1 MGAAASKKLSPPPH
15 SRAISSASGRPSA
28 DPVATTTIPSAGIA
42 STRSRRTVMS
52 GCASIRAVTA
62 PENASRSTASAPPAG
77 TSQAKAAGTHTLP
90 SRRISSLSSPAALSS
105 RLAFRELEHTSS
117 ANPSR

>member
-1 MGAAASKKLSPPPH
+1 MRKELGEYLCRVLCAALVGVLAAALAAAAPQ
-15 SRAISSASGRPSA
+15 AEGA
-28 DPVATTTIPSAGIA
+28 D
-42 STRSRRTVMS
+42 
-52 GCASIRAVTA
+52 A
-62 PENASRSTASAPPAG
+62 PASAPPAG